1 MKRTCIKFCGMT
13 HADDVALACELGAD
27 ALGFIFAPASRRVL
41 EIADAS
47 SLVAATPLFV
57 TRVGLFSDPS
67 RAVVQA
73 VLDRVDLDWLQF
85 HGNESAGFCEQ
96 FGLPYLKAVAMG
108 GDRPGNVEVMTAHPR
123 ARGFVFDAHAPGGSG
138 GGGVTFDWSRFPANS
153 PTSKSRAILAGGLS
167 PDNVFDAITRTR
179 PWAVDVVSGVEAAP
193 GRKDAD
199 KMRRFIHEVRRA
211 DDASR
216 DD

>member
-1 MKRTCIKFCGMT
+1 MKRTRIKFCGMT
-13 HADDVALACELGAD
+13 HADDVALACRLGAD
-27 ALGFIFAPASRRVL
+27 ALGFIFVPASKRVL
-41 EIADAS
+41 DIAHARA
-47 SLVAATPLFV
+47 LVAATPPFV
-57 TRVGLFSDPS
+57 ARVGLFVDPT
-67 RAVVQA
+67 RDEVQA
-73 VLDRVDLDWLQF
+73 VLDRVDLDCLQF
-85 HGNESAGFCEQ
+85 HGGEDAVFCAQ

-108 GDRPGNVEVMTAHPR
+108 GERPGDVDVADAHPR

-138 GGGVTFDWSRFPANS
+138 GSGLTFDWSLFPANM
-153 PTSKSRAILAGGLS
+153 SKSILAGGLS

-193 GRKDAD
+193 GRKDAG